1 MYKNR
6 QTELP
11 ARIRSLVSV
20 RNAFAAVACL
30 AVFLGLLASFDAIAE
45 RFFAPDAVTSVLPA
59 KTFPLSGSLPLH
71 TKVASPSLLASLE
84 PDTALILVERF
95 EVRESFFGSAPQ
107 WHAILQILPP
117 ASPGV
122 YQLSLTLAD
131 SGWALPLGQTRI
143 DVFASQE
150 ALEENSR
157 SLLLKFL
164 SIAPIDASLALL
176 AVALLFGAAYFVVKR
191 LLAAA
196 LADRGYLR
204 VYHTK
209 DAGDDTLLYCADP
222 KKCLTQNAR
231 ILFCPPQVS
240 FLARP
245 MSLRQ
250 ADATACFA
258 YMPLALALAAS
269 YLSASRPKAQTDALT
284 KRDFKPPA
292 SRGGTRRRPF
302 RAIRSPSKQ
311 A

>member
-143 DVFASQE
+143 DVCASQE

-222 KKCLTQNAR
+222 KKVL
-231 ILFCPPQVS
+231 
-240 FLARP
+240 
-245 MSLRQ
+245 
-250 ADATACFA
+250 DAERT
-258 YMPLALALAAS
+258 YPV
-269 YLSASRPKAQTDALT
+269 LSAAGQFLGTADVSE
-284 KRDFKPPA
+284 A
-292 SRGGTRRRPF
+292 SGRYCVLRLYAA
-302 RAIRSPSKQ
+302 RARAGCFISLGVTAES
-311 A
+311 AD